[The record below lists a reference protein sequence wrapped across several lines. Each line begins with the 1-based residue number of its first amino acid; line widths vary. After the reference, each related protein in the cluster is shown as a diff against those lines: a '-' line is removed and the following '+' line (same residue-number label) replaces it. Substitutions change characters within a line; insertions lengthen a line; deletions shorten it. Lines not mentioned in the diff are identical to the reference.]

1 MSEPTPITD
10 PLELRDVIAGQR
22 FNAAKR
28 AGLEPDYAAIR
39 DEAQADL
46 IKLERV
52 DAEGDLPTASAPSPV
67 VQEERRE
74 RSAADVAQMAAE
86 SGATFV
92 RRPVADLAPTPKP
105 RLTLAKVLERIE
117 SLISW
122 LPPAQRQPGR
132 NLLMV
137 MMRQDVR
144 SVMRQTPEGFAI
156 ALRYQQL
163 LSAHP
168 HEPGK
173 GKAQESFIYPKYAKA
188 LGNEIGWKLKSLRHY
203 RGLTVDQQDAE
214 FLRRVV
220 QVCNRSTHVLGPW
233 WVK

>member
-28 AGLEPDYAAIR
+28 AGADPDYAAIR
-39 DEAQADL
+39 AEAEADL
-46 IKLERV
+46 AKLERV
-52 DAEGDLPTASAPSPV
+52 DAEGDLPTASAPSPIA
-67 VQEERRE
+67 QAERRE
-74 RSAADVAQMAAE
+74 RTVTDIAQMAAE
-86 SGATFV
+86 SGARFV
-92 RRPVADLAPTPKP
+92 RRAVADTPVKKP
-105 RLTLAKVLERIE
+105 RLTLAKVMERIDT
-117 SLISW
+117 LVAA
-122 LPPAQRQPGR
+122 LPPTQRQPGR
-132 NLLMV
+132 NLLHV

-163 LSAHP
+163 LAAHP
-168 HEPGK
+168 HEKGK